1 MRDAIGN
8 KITEHSI
15 LGWHPDAKNGVV
27 CQVAHVSDGGIS
39 VGDSGEKT
47 PPMLVIQIMIPIEGV
62 PPGREPVLG
71 QFMVLMNPNAEAAVE
86 RMLEGQRR
94 Q

>member
-8 KITEHSI
+8 KITDSSI
-15 LGWHPDAKNGVV
+15 LCWHPDAKNGIV
-27 CQVAHVSDGGIS
+27 CQVVHVTDGGLS
-39 VGDSGEKT
+39 VGDSKEIT
-47 PPMLVIQIMIPIEGV
+47 PPMLVIQIMIPVGGV
-62 PPGREPVLG
+62 PPGREPALAEFIAIV
-71 QFMVLMNPNAEAAVE
+71 NPNAEAAVE